1 MPQVRKFKVGSTP
14 IDRSINSSSNTS
26 SFRGFS
32 SIDQEMER
40 EIAMQWFLRV
50 DRSLS
55 ILKRGSYKMR

>member
-1 MPQVRKFKVGSTP
+1 MPQVRKF
-14 IDRSINSSSNTS
+14 IDCNIPVDKNIMSPSSTS

-55 ILKRGSYKMR
+55 ILKKGSYKMR